1 MTATKP
7 ELENV
12 TIRICPACGVVNPS
26 GPSESCPHL
35 QLARFDGVDESM
47 MDLLDDVAQARKAFQ
62 ERLSTLK
69 ALVKRAVRE
78 GDADIETPR
87 KVRRVSEVEEL
98 RRPAP
103 RSLKAF
109 TLELPDAQRNR
120 PTPKKTNP
128 ARLRKSK
135 PSPSTVDPRQL
146 DLLVKLP
153 PKGDA

>member
-1 MTATKP
+1 MIGTKP

-26 GPSESCPHL
+26 GPSDSCPHL

-47 MDLLDDVAQARKAFQ
+47 TALLDDVARARKIFE
-62 ERLSTLK
+62 ERLKNLK
-69 ALVKRAVRE
+69 VTVRMAIHEGRAE
-78 GDADIETPR
+78 IETPR

-98 RRPAP
+98 RRPTSRSQQSFFLEAP
-103 RSLKAF
+103 QIHHA
-109 TLELPDAQRNR
+109 R
-120 PTPKKTNP
+120 PSSKKNP
-128 ARLRKSK
+128 ARPRRAK
-135 PSPSTVDPRQL
+135 PAQPNVDPRQL